1 MMELEILVGRK
12 VMKQQNLWQLT
23 LLQIPIPFPGLPAVE
38 TISPA
43 F

>member
-12 VMKQQNLWQLT
+12 VMKQQNLWQLI
-23 LLQIPIPFPGLPAVE
+23 LLQTPTPFPGLPAAE
-38 TISPA
+38 TTSPA

>member
-12 VMKQQNLWQLT
+12 VMKQQNLWQLI
-23 LLQIPIPFPGLPAVE
+23 LLQIPTPFPGLPAAE

>member
-12 VMKQQNLWQLT
+12 VMKQQNLWQLI
-23 LLQIPIPFPGLPAVE
+23 LLQTPTPFLGLPAAA

>member
-12 VMKQQNLWQLT
+12 VMKQQNLWQLI
-23 LLQIPIPFPGLPAVE
+23 LLQIPIPFPGLPAAE